1 MRLLY
6 DINNVVMS
14 NLTPSKFTRPVY
26 ALTLALLIF
35 SITISPGCSKYTVT
49 TTQSTPGDI
58 RFKNKVAASYLW
70 GIINKPQSIVD
81 STCGTAGVSEVKVT
95 SNLGYSLLNVAT
107 LGIVHI
113 VKLEWKCQKEP
124 PRVGF

>member
-1 MRLLY
+1 MP
-6 DINNVVMS
+6 
-14 NLTPSKFTRPVY
+14 TPTPLKVAQPVY
-26 ALTLALLIF
+26 ALILALVI
-35 SITISPGCSKYTVT
+35 ISVSVFPGCSKYTVT
-49 TTQSTPGDI
+49 TTQSAPADI

-95 SNLGYSLLNVAT
+95 SNFAYSLLNVAT
-107 LGIVHI
+107 LGIVHV

-124 PRVGF
+124 PRIGF